1 LPRKKK
7 RKDSPQVLVLD
18 NNTYQCQVSE
28 RTRYTIFSRS
38 GEYTL
43 QMQKLSGNDW
53 VDFED
58 TFIVS
63 GMCNLWKFLQSELKP
78 ID

>member
-1 LPRKKK
+1 
-7 RKDSPQVLVLD
+7 
-18 NNTYQCQVSE
+18 
-28 RTRYTIFSRS
+28 
-38 GEYTL
+38 
-43 QMQKLSGNDW
+43 MQKLSGNDW